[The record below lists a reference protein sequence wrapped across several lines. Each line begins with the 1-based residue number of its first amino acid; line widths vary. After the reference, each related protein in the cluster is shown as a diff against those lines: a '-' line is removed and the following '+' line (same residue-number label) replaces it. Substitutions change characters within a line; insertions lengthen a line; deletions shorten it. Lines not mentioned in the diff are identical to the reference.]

1 MPCRVEEDWEPR
13 KETRH
18 DMTIDDFEAVLC
30 GLFTAM
36 EKHPVSGENML
47 DLWLS
52 NVDWK
57 EAGVQRRE
65 VKTWWRKHKAE
76 DERRRRLEAEERRKA
91 ELKASALNKLTAE
104 ERAALGLK

>member
-1 MPCRVEEDWEPR
+1 MPCRVEEDHELC

-18 DMTIDDFEAVLC
+18 GMTIDHFEAVLC
-30 GLFTAM
+30 GLFTVM
-36 EKHPVSGENML
+36 EKAPITGENML

-52 NVDWK
+52 DVDWK

-76 DERRRRLEAEERRKA
+76 DTRRRMAETAERRNA
-91 ELKASALNKLTAE
+91 EL
-104 ERAALGLK
+104 